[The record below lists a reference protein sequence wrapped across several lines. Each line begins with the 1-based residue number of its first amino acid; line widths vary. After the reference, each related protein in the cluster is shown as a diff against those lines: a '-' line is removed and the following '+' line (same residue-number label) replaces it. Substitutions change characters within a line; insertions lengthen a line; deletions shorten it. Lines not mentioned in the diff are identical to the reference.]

1 MKLMPQL
8 AFNGQCRQ
16 AFEQYER
23 ILGGQVTVMNAFG
36 EGHEADFPPGCTP
49 TPPGQIRFAE
59 LRVGDFALL
68 GNDVP
73 PENYKPLQGFSVALH
88 LESVAEARRVFNAL
102 AEGGRVTVQQAE
114 VAWSPCFGM
123 VTDRFGV
130 PWLILALGQCH

>member
-23 ILGGQVTVMNAFG
+23 ILGGKITVMNAFG
-36 EGHEADFPPGCTP
+36 AGHDADLPPGCTP
-49 TPPGQIRFAE
+49 PPPGHIRFAE
-59 LRVGDFALL
+59 FRVGDFALL

-73 PENYKPLQGFSVALH
+73 PERYKPPQGFSIALH
-88 LESVAEARRVFNAL
+88 LESVAEARPVFSAL
-102 AEGGRVTVQQAE
+102 ADGGRVTVPQTDVE
-114 VAWSPCFGM
+114 WSPCFGM

-130 PWLILALGQCH
+130 PWLILALAQ

>member
-16 AFEQYER
+16 AFEHYER
-23 ILGGQVTVMNAFG
+23 ILGGKITVMNAFG
-36 EGHEADFPPGCTP
+36 ETNDADFPPGCTP
-49 TPPGQIRFAE
+49 LSPGQIRFAE
-59 LRVGDFALL
+59 LRVGDWALL

-73 PENYKPLQGFSVALH
+73 AESYKALRGFSIALH
-88 LESVAEARRVFNAL
+88 LESVAETRRVFNAL
-102 AEGGRVTVQQAE
+102 AISGQITVPLSE

-130 PWLILALGQCH
+130 PWLILALAE